1 MITEQQTILGRQLH
15 HPHCPR
21 FIIWFNPGISSW
33 VTSCLTKLISTTT
46 IFKEFCFQ
54 EKRIQAGSVKQKKRA
69 LRFSTNSDSQSAT
82 YGTVEWVDDGRVHLE
97 NMSWCPYLPW
107 TEDNGV
113 SDLGLDKNKLNLRA
127 GQEAH

>member
-1 MITEQQTILGRQLH
+1 MSQI
-15 HPHCPR
+15 
-21 FIIWFNPGISSW
+21 IIWFNPGISSW

-54 EKRIQAGSVKQKKRA
+54 EKKDTSWFSKTEKKGFEIQHQLNWFEGIRRAGE
-69 LRFSTNSDSQSAT
+69 SDSQSAT

>member
-1 MITEQQTILGRQLH
+1 MSQI
-15 HPHCPR
+15 
-21 FIIWFNPGISSW
+21 IIWFNPGISSW

-69 LRFSTNSDSQSAT
+69 LRFSTNSTGLRVLEGPGSPT
-82 YGTVEWVDDGRVHLE
+82 LRVPPTVEWVDDGQVHLE